1 MEWQMAFELMI
12 IYSPLYK
19 LTDTGSTPVILSY
32 LLLRPRSGRVA
43 RVGTLKGPFVLPATF
58 KVCW

>member
-19 LTDTGSTPVILSY
+19 LTDTGSTPVIKSRFRDSFLFAAQRDEVPIALYGYS
-32 LLLRPRSGRVA
+32 
-43 RVGTLKGPFVLPATF
+43 
-58 KVCW
+58 